1 MSVQFKRRI
10 RARKKSSVPKV
21 SLEDRAKELAVLEHR
36 QAQINAQVAMA
47 RDKLRKAFIKSG
59 TRETTVSFTP
69 KDSEDAYYGVFVFQ
83 SSAGRSTTVV
93 DPEQY
98 WQRVSQEDF
107 FSSISVKVTEARKCM
122 GEKELQSI
130 STVIP
135 GEVKPAEVKTKYLA
149 INNTPIT
156 GKGKLKK
163 RG

>member
-10 RARKKSSVPKV
+10 RARKKSSIPSV
-21 SLEDRAKELAVLEHR
+21 SVEDRAKELAVLEHK
-36 QAQINAQVAMA
+36 QAQINVQVAMA
-47 RDKLRKAFIKSG
+47 RDKLREAFIKSG
-59 TRETTVSFTP
+59 TKEATVSFTP
-69 KDSEDAYYGVFVFQ
+69 KDSEDKYYGVFAFQ
-83 SSAGRSTTVV
+83 APPVRSTTVV

-107 FSSISVKVTEARKCM
+107 FSSISVKVTEARQCM

-135 GEVKPAEVKTKYLA
+135 GQEKPAEVKTKYLA
-149 INNTPIT
+149 INSTPIT
-156 GKGKLKK
+156 GKGKPKK